1 VIRVHAN
8 SESKG
13 AWPMPCVG
21 RHTKAHNKTCRPRPS
36 FAITSHAS
44 RRGRISLSHD
54 IDRRLLG
61 ALSALLICLVF
72 NYGAAASEPQD
83 DLSEIVIQAPEPRFV
98 APTHRDQIGRIWAP
112 VFIDGK
118 GPFRL
123 VLDTGA
129 NHSGITALV
138 AEFLRVPL
146 DQSPPVR
153 LRGVTGIVMVPTVY
167 VGAFT
172 VGDLVLGPATLPI
185 VTDAL
190 GGAQGVL
197 ATNEFRDERI
207 SIDFKHDRIDIR
219 HSRNQRAP
227 AGFITIP
234 WERSDTG
241 LLMFHTFVGGVRV
254 QVIIDTGGQRTI
266 GNPAMRDALVRRN
279 TQGQFVQIY
288 DVTAHAQTGEFLP
301 CPPIELGPLKIVD
314 AHIAYGEIQVF
325 EHWHF
330 TQQPALLLGM
340 DVIGL
345 LDTFIIDYRR
355 HELQLR
361 LRNDR

>member
-1 VIRVHAN
+1 VCSIFI
-8 SESKG
+8 
-13 AWPMPCVG
+13 
-21 RHTKAHNKTCRPRPS
+21 HNAGS
-36 FAITSHAS
+36 
-44 RRGRISLSHD
+44 
-54 IDRRLLG
+54 
-61 ALSALLICLVF
+61 
-72 NYGAAASEPQD
+72 SEPQD

-112 VFIDGK
+112 VFINDK

-129 NHSGITALV
+129 NHSGVTAWV
-138 AEFLRVPL
+138 AETLGIPL
-146 DQSPPVR
+146 DLSPPVR
-153 LRGVTGIVMVPTVY
+153 LRGVTGIVVVPAIHVDT
-167 VGAFT
+167 FE
-172 VGDLVLGPATLPI
+172 VGDLMLGPMALPI

-197 ATNEFRDERI
+197 ATNAFREERI
-207 SIDFKHDRIDIR
+207 LIDFKHDRIDIR
-219 HSRNQRAP
+219 HSRNERAP
-227 AGFITIP
+227 ADFVVIP

-241 LLMFHTFVGGVRV
+241 LLTIHTRVGGVRA

-266 GNPAMRDALVRRN
+266 GNLAMRDTLVQRRV
-279 TQGQFVQIY
+279 QGQAVQIF
-288 DVTAHAQTGEFLP
+288 DVTAQSQNGEFFP
-301 CPPIELGPLKIVD
+301 CPPIELGPLKIAG

-330 TQQPALLLGM
+330 TQEPALLLGM

-345 LDTFIIDYRR
+345 FDTFIIDYRR

-361 LRNDR
+361 LRNDH